1 MTSKPTRSPVRGR
14 SEVLAVTIVPD
25 EGVPCFGRRSPWRE
39 DFLLSSRPAR
49 LTSRAGRPISSDGMA
64 ALRVRPGE
72 RPDPSVPRW
81 PCLTRPRS
89 SLVAGTPDY
98 VHPECDERDAGK
110 ERDRAHSVRGKP
122 VAEDRLSVS
131 FSLRLIVV
139 GKVE

>member
-64 ALRVRPGE
+64 LFVSGRVSGR
-72 RPDPSVPRW
+72 
-81 PCLTRPRS
+81 TRPCRDGPAS
-89 SLVAGTPDY
+89 PGLV
-98 VHPECDERDAGK
+98 
-110 ERDRAHSVRGKP
+110 
-122 VAEDRLSVS
+122 L
-131 FSLRLIVV
+131 L
-139 GKVE
+139 